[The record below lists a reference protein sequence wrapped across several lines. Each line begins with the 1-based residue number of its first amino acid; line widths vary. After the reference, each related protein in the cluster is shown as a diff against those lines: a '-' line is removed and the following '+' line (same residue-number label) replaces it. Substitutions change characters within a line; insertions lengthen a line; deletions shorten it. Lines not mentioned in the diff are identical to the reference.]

1 MRVGFPLALVMGA
14 EVFEDTGGGLRGA
27 AIIGAFRKLGA
38 YGGAA
43 LEIRRFGILEQAQAR
58 ADHFAGVLVA
68 AFRKLF
74 LHEAV
79 KVGAKVY
86 IGHGRSPSIP
96 IIGYA
101 ARMSI
106 DVLNRHLWRR
116 AAI

>member
-1 MRVGFPLALVMGA
+1 MGA

-27 AIIGAFRKLGA
+27 AIIGAFCKLGA

-43 LEIRRFGILEQAQAR
+43 LEIRRFGILKQAQAR
-58 ADHFAGVLVA
+58 ADNFAGVLVA
-68 AFRKLF
+68 TFREFF

-79 KVGAKVY
+79 EVGAKVY
-86 IGHGRSPSIP
+86 VGHGRSPSIP

-106 DVLNRHLWRR
+106 DVLNRHLWHR